1 MTTATITA
9 EQDYAQGWSMPDDF
23 EWDAQDMIRV
33 TPIPTRAPGHNDA
46 SRVRC
51 VEPCKTCLRR
61 EARNMASIRAG
72 VIADAMG
79 AERGRRGWFTHYD
92 AAMVGAVRDAEREL
106 GI

>member
-1 MTTATITA
+1 MTTATIA
-9 EQDYAQGWSMPDDF
+9 QDFSQGWTMPDDF

-33 TPIPTRAPGHNDA
+33 TPIPTRARTHNDA

-61 EARNMASIRAG
+61 EARCMASLRAG
-72 VIADAMG
+72 VIADGMG
-79 AERGRRGWFTHYD
+79 AERGKRAWFTHFD
-92 AAMVGAVRDAEREL
+92 AAMVGAVAAAEREL